1 MGQPT
6 MIGIAL
12 WIASGVLFLFKAL
25 SMLMGKELHFFS
37 IKEICRGNLEWI
49 DKIPFYA
56 GQKAMTYVSNSS
68 LSSVLLVAGLIF
80 IIIGL
85 FKKH

>member
-25 SMLMGKELHFFS
+25 SILMGKELHFFS
-37 IKEICRGNLEWI
+37 IKEICQGNLEWI

-68 LSSVLLVAGLIF
+68 LSSVLLVAGIIF
-80 IIIGL
+80 VVIGML
-85 FKKH
+85 KKH

>member
-6 MIGIAL
+6 MIGIVL
-12 WIASGVLFLFKAL
+12 WIASGVLFLLKML
-25 SMLMGKELHFFS
+25 SKLMGKEMHIFS
-37 IKEICRGNLEWI
+37 IKEICQGNLEWI
-49 DKIPFYA
+49 DKIPFYL
-56 GQKAMTYVSNSS
+56 GQKAMTYISSSS

-80 IIIGL
+80 IIIGM

>member
-1 MGQPT
+1 MGHPT
-6 MIGIAL
+6 MIGVVL
-12 WIASGVLFLFKAL
+12 WISSGVLFVLKAL
-25 SMLMGKELHFFS
+25 SILMGKELHFFS
-37 IKEICRGNLEWI
+37 IKAICQGNLEWI

-56 GQKAMTYVSNSS
+56 GRQAMTYVSNSS

-80 IIIGL
+80 IIMGM